1 MTRLFNDPAA
11 FADEALEGFTAA
23 HRRWVRPVTGGV
35 VRATAIPAGQVAV
48 VIGGGSGHYPAFSG
62 LVGRGLAHGAAVG
75 NVFASPSARQI
86 HSVATAA
93 HAGGG
98 VLLMYGNYAGDVLHF
113 GQAAERLAA
122 DGVETRTFAVA
133 DDISSAA
140 PEESAKRRGI
150 AGDLPV
156 FKAAA
161 AAAEQGLPLEEVL
174 RVAERAGA
182 RTRSFGIAFSGCT
195 LPGADHPLFTVP
207 EARMAVGLG
216 IHGEPGIGEE
226 ALPTADEAAR
236 LLVETLLKELPEDV
250 VAPVGQRAAVILNG
264 LGSVKYEELFVVYR
278 RVAALLGDAG
288 VEIVDPEVGEL
299 VTSFDMAGISL
310 TLTWLDDR
318 LEELWRAPAD
328 TPAYRK
334 GALDAAEPDLD
345 RASVTAAAQDTA
357 VPAVPV
363 VPVAPVV
370 PAASDA
376 SRGAADTVL
385 AALDAVARVVDAH
398 ADELGRID
406 AVAGDGDHG
415 IGMRRGS
422 TAAHRAAADAQR
434 LGAGA
439 GTVLTRA
446 ADAWA
451 DKAGGTS
458 GALWGTILRSL
469 GTALGDRDAPD
480 AARVAEGVTE
490 ASAAVRRLGGAEVGD
505 KTMVD
510 VLVPFADALAAAT
523 AEELPLADAWDRAAT
538 TATAAAAGTADL
550 LPRRG
555 RARPHAEKSL
565 GTPDAGAH
573 SLALITR
580 AVHGALLDHH

>member
-35 VRATAIPAGQVAV
+35 VRATATPGGQVAV

-122 DGVETRTFAVA
+122 DGIEARTFAVA
-133 DDISSAA
+133 DDISSAG
-140 PEESAKRRGI
+140 PDESAKRRGI

-161 AAAEQGLPLEEVL
+161 AAAEQGLPLAEVL

-236 LLVETLLKELPEDV
+236 LLVETLLKELPSDV
-250 VAPVGQRAAVILNG
+250 LAPAGERAAVILNG

-278 RVAALLGDAG
+278 KVAALLGDAG

-334 GALDAAEPDLD
+334 GALDAGEPDRD
-345 RASVTAAAQDTA
+345 RVPVTPADQDTA
-357 VPAVPV
+357 VPA
-363 VPVAPVV
+363 APVV

-376 SRGAADTVL
+376 SRRAAATVL
-385 AALDAVARVVDAH
+385 AALDAVSRVVDAH

-422 TAAHRAAADAQR
+422 TAAHRAAADAHG

-446 ADAWA
+446 ADDWA

-523 AEELPLADAWDRAAT
+523 AEGLPLAEAWDHAAT

-580 AVHGALLDHH
+580 AVHDALLDHH

>member
-1 MTRLFNDPAA
+1 MTSCTSDRPPNDWPP
-11 FADEALEGFTAA
+11 TAS
-23 HRRWVRPVTGGV
+23 RPW
-35 VRATAIPAGQVAV
+35 
-48 VIGGGSGHYPAFSG
+48 
-62 LVGRGLAHGAAVG
+62 
-75 NVFASPSARQI
+75 
-86 HSVATAA
+86 
-93 HAGGG
+93 
-98 VLLMYGNYAGDVLHF
+98 
-113 GQAAERLAA
+113 
-122 DGVETRTFAVA
+122 TFAVA
-133 DDISSAA
+133 DDISSAG
-140 PEESAKRRGI
+140 PDESAKRRGI

-161 AAAEQGLPLEEVL
+161 AAAEQGLPLREVL

-226 ALPTADEAAR
+226 ALPTADEAALE
-236 LLVETLLKELPEDV
+236 LLVDTLLKELPEDV
-250 VAPVGQRAAVILNG
+250 AGPAGQRAAVILNG

-278 RVAALLGDAG
+278 KVAALLGDAG

-334 GALDAAEPDLD
+334 GALDAPEPDQD
-345 RASVTAAAQDTA
+345 RTPVTAAAQDAAASAATA
-357 VPAVPV
+357 
-363 VPVAPVV
+363 V

-376 SRGAADTVL
+376 SRRTAATVL
-385 AALDAVARVVDAH
+385 AALDAAARVVDAH

-422 TAAHRAAADAQR
+422 TAALRAATDAHG

-469 GTALGDRDAPD
+469 GTALGDLDAPD
-480 AARVAEGVTE
+480 AARVAEGVT
-490 ASAAVRRLGGAEVGD
+490 AGPAPAALRRLGGAETGD

-510 VLVPFADALAAAT
+510 VLVPFAGALAAAT
-523 AEELPLADAWDRAAT
+523 ADGLNSTDAWDLAAT

-555 RARPHAEKSL
+555 RARPHAEKS
-565 GTPDAGAH
+565 H
-573 SLALITR
+573 STR
-580 AVHGALLDHH
+580 APTRSP

>member
-11 FADEALEGFTAA
+11 FADEALEGFAAA

-35 VRATAIPAGQVAV
+35 VRAAATPAGQVAV

-86 HSVATAA
+86 HSVARAA
-93 HAGGG
+93 HGGAG

-122 DGVETRTFAVA
+122 DGIDARTFAVA
-133 DDISSAA
+133 DDISSAG
-140 PEESAKRRGI
+140 PDESAKRRGI

-161 AAAEQGLPLEEVL
+161 AAAEQGLPLDQVL

-250 VAPVGQRAAVILNG
+250 ADAAGQRAAVILNG

-278 RVAALLGDAG
+278 KVAALLGEAG

-299 VTSFDMAGISL
+299 VTSFDMAGVSL

-334 GALDAAEPDLD
+334 GALGTTEPEQ
-345 RASVTAAAQDTA
+345 APVTPRVQDTA
-357 VPAVPV
+357 VPAATALP
-363 VPVAPVV
+363 P
-370 PAASDA
+370 ASDA
-376 SRGAADTVL
+376 SREAAATVL

-415 IGMRRGS
+415 IGMQRGS
-422 TAAHRAAADAQR
+422 TAAHGAAADAHR

-439 GTVLTRA
+439 GTVLARA

-451 DKAGGTS
+451 DRAGGTS

-480 AARVAEGVTE
+480 ARRVADGVTE
-490 ASAAVRRLGGAEVGD
+490 ASAAVRRLGGAETGD

-523 AEELPLADAWDRAAT
+523 AEGLPLADAWDRAAT
-538 TATAAAAGTADL
+538 VATAAAAGTADL

-580 AVHGALLDHH
+580 AVHDALLNH

>member
-35 VRATAIPAGQVAV
+35 VRATATPAGQVAV

-93 HAGGG
+93 QAGGG

-133 DDISSAA
+133 DDISSAG

-161 AAAEQGLPLEEVL
+161 AAAEQGLPLAEVL

-250 VAPVGQRAAVILNG
+250 ADPAGQRAAVILNG

-278 RVAALLGDAG
+278 KVAALLGDAG

-334 GALDAAEPDLD
+334 GALDAAEPDPD
-345 RASVTAAAQDTA
+345 RASATAAQDTA
-357 VPAVPV
+357 VPA
-363 VPVAPVV
+363 A

-376 SRGAADTVL
+376 SRRAADTVL

-422 TAAHRAAADAQR
+422 TAAHRAATDAHG

-523 AEELPLADAWDRAAT
+523 AEGLPLADAWDRAAT